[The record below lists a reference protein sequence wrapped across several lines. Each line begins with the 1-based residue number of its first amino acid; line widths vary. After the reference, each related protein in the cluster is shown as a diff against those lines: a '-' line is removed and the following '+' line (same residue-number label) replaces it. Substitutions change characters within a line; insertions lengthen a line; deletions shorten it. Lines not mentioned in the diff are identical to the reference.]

1 MAGRT
6 EVERRGGAIK
16 YRGPRS
22 SVSAIPATLIKLN
35 TFKEKANGDLQRASR
50 LRWEKWMEEV

>member
-1 MAGRT
+1 MASRT

-16 YRGPRS
+16 YRGP
-22 SVSAIPATLIKLN
+22 SAIPATLIKLN

-50 LRWEKWMEEV
+50 LSWEKWMEEV